1 MLNLKFKTSI
11 EPQKALKNNEI
22 FTTIIYEEGISGID
36 PHSDN
41 TALFVD
47 SRKGKTI
54 LQYNGHRYRKAYKS
68 RNGTRWTCSKS
79 KNCTAFLYL
88 NDEDEIIMAHQKH
101 LHPRPVIFENVDSEQ
116 HDTAVVI
123 TSRKGKEMLLFR
135 QYTYRKQYDK
145 GNRARWVCSTL
156 KNCHACVF
164 TDSSNYITSACEDHC
179 HDPPKYYMKPDHIL
193 DAIRE
198 PIILETD

>member
-1 MLNLKFKTSI
+1 MPLILTQNFTSCFIWVLCFKCDDILLAVS
-11 EPQKALKNNEI
+11 KALKNNEVL
-22 FTTIIYEEGISGID
+22 TTIIYEEEISDID

-41 TALFVD
+41 TALFVE

-101 LHPRPVIFENVDSEQ
+101 MHPRPVIFENVD
-116 HDTAVVI
+116 
-123 TSRKGKEMLLFR
+123 
-135 QYTYRKQYDK
+135 
-145 GNRARWVCSTL
+145 
-156 KNCHACVF
+156 
-164 TDSSNYITSACEDHC
+164 
-179 HDPPKYYMKPDHIL
+179 
-193 DAIRE
+193 
-198 PIILETD
+198 